1 MAKKSDSDKSS
12 AFHSLDLSQLKD
24 LSFGPDW
31 ASERGK
37 KRAEESY
44 RDHDGSDRRASRG
57 GRRSEGRGRDRRGDM
72 NRRQDGDSGRRREG
86 NFRRGDD
93 DARSSRPPFEPT
105 VDVIFV
111 SQDKPFEV
119 LLKAMR
125 TTHKTYELFEIA
137 RIVLGKEN
145 RFVAI
150 LSPKADAAE
159 NKLFVS
165 VPDQIPFQTREEAI
179 NHVMSNHLER
189 WFSIEEIEVDPP
201 SGNFQM
207 VNRCKLT
214 GELLA
219 PPNFHRYQDI
229 LKEHFAKNIHNL
241 PWERFLERIESV
253 KEPEVVQEWL
263 DKMKKTFRYTLKQK
277 EGDESPKVV
286 LNALEDVRYYL
297 TTERKNEVFSAKDKV
312 RLPGE
317 KIELLPRGDLRRSI
331 ERELEYQRRFPLV
344 TSNHLRGR
352 LRRCNLNFFKKG
364 SKGVTFVCAIKRKPR
379 YKDTVFS
386 ESIQALIDFVTAHP
400 KISVEDLLQQYQPAG
415 VESMTEE
422 TQKAVL
428 QDLRWLVGAGY
439 VTEYGDSTL
448 YADKPLDMLA
458 AEDPNH
464 KPEAPKSK
472 RKGKSGDAKAAATQV
487 SASVEGESNATAVDA
502 GSSGSETSTPEESES
517 ALPEAPTQA
526 QAAEHAPAKP
536 ESDDSATNASDNA
549 DSAEPAAPSTEKPE
563 DAVAVTDEATQE
575 PEADDVATAEKTD
588 TSSDETESNAPESTS
603 EAESDDNAGEQP
615 ETSLES
621 SEEAPASEE
630 EADPKSS
637 S

>member
-1 MAKKSDSDKSS
+1 MAKKSDSEKSS

-165 VPDQIPFQTREEAI
+165 VPDQIPFHTREEAI
-179 NHVMSNHLER
+179 NHVMSNHLDR

-317 KIELLPRGDLRRSI
+317 KIETLPRGDLRRSI

-415 VESMTEE
+415 VESITEE

-472 RKGKSGDAKAAATQV
+472 RKGKSGDAKAAAAQG
-487 SASVEGESNATAVDA
+487 SASAEGESNAAAVDA
-502 GSSGSETSTPEESES
+502 DSSDSEKSTSEEPES
-517 ALPEAPTQA
+517 ALSDASAEAQP
-526 QAAEHAPAKP
+526 AEHAPAKP
-536 ESDDSATNASDNA
+536 ESDAPTANASDDT

-563 DAVAVTDEATQE
+563 DAVAEADDATQE
-575 PEADDVATAEKTD
+575 AEEVSAVEGTDVST
-588 TSSDETESNAPESTS
+588 DETQVAAPESTA
-603 EAESDDNAGEQP
+603 EVESDDNAVGQSEP
-615 ETSLES
+615 STESTEET
-621 SEEAPASEE
+621 PASEK
-630 EADPKSS
+630 ASDPKSS